1 MNVNTYTQLSPY
13 HSPWTLGQR
22 LKMFAWEYVWLLLC
36 SWTPKPANPWRIAWL
51 KLFGAEIHGQPF
63 VHQRARIQI
72 PWNLTLR
79 DRACLG
85 DRANAYSLGRI
96 DIHEHATIA
105 QEAYICTGTHA
116 FDQPA
121 RNLVTAPIVIRAHA
135 FVGARAF
142 IMPGVEIGEH
152 AIVGACSV
160 VTKDVVPGAVV
171 AGNPARL
178 IGMQKLNPV

>member
-1 MNVNTYTQLSPY
+1 MNIYVQTSPY
-13 HSPWTLGQR
+13 VSPWTVGQR
-22 LKMFAWEYVWLLLC
+22 IRMLLWEYIWLLLC
-36 SWTPKPANPWRIAWL
+36 SWTPKPANPWRIALL
-51 KLFGAEIHGQPF
+51 KLFGAEIHGCPF

-72 PWNLTLR
+72 PWNLTLY

-96 DIHEHATIA
+96 VIQEHATIA

-121 RNLVTAPIVIRAHA
+121 MNLITAPITIGSHV

-142 IMPGVEIGEH
+142 IMPGVTIGKY
-152 AIVGACSV
+152 AVIGSCSV
-160 VTKDVVPGAVV
+160 VTKDVAPNMIVV
-171 AGNPARL
+171 GNPARI
-178 IGMQKLNPV
+178 IGTRDHFEIN